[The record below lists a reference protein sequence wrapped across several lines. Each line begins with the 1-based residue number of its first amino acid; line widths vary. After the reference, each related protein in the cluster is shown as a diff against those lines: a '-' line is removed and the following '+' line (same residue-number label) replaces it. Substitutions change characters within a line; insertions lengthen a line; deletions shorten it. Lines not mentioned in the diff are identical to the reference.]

1 MPDVDTGTFM
11 NQSSP
16 KIATATPS
24 EDQQAIA
31 KYFASETYARTKSRP
46 FRASSR
52 PGRSRWPDRSLAPTT
67 SFVMGLAGLSAML
80 FVLGTLAPM
89 LTGELNWA
97 METSDNYV
105 IFTML
110 DQTMIYPAIIVFAFV
125 AVTPMFWYGSVLLR
139 FVLAA
144 ILIVP
149 ACFGFL
155 SQSDRLDPPG
165 GFPLMFTT
173 VGFATFLTI
182 GAVAVLVQMWSHW
195 TLSHSRQI
203 DAPLAPTGTRSI
215 MELTV
220 VTAVGCFA
228 FLSVDASDFVEML
241 LLFMALGLCTAVAVL
256 GMLIAFLRPGRRNF
270 FAASISALFAF
281 GGSFIYSGMHAF
293 NAFGWGKL
301 PSMLLPMVGASIY
314 GAAVFGVVMC
324 ICVWWLRA
332 CGWVCLSRDD
342 ERQVRETA
350 SQDLWYEPFFSKE

>member
-1 MPDVDTGTFM
+1 M

-16 KIATATPS
+16 EIATATLS

-31 KYFASETYARTKSRP
+31 EYFASETYARSKSRP
-46 FRASSR
+46 IGASSR
-52 PGRSRWPDRSLAPTT
+52 PGRSKWPDRSLAPTT

-80 FVLGTLAPM
+80 FILGTLAPM

-97 METSDNYV
+97 MKTSDNYV
-105 IFTML
+105 VFTML
-110 DQTMIYPAIIVFAFV
+110 DQTMIYPAIMVFTFV

-155 SQSDRLDPPG
+155 SQSDRFDPPS
-165 GFPLMFTT
+165 GFPLIFTA
-173 VGFATFLTI
+173 VACATFLTI
-182 GAVAVLVQMWSHW
+182 GAIAVLVQMWSHW

-203 DAPLAPTGTRSI
+203 DSPLAPTGTRSI

-228 FLSVDASDFVEML
+228 FLSVDTSDSDVVETL
-241 LLFMALGLCTAVAVL
+241 LLFMALGFCTAVAVI

-293 NAFGWGKL
+293 KAFGWGEL
-301 PSMLLPMVGASIY
+301 PNMLLPMVVASVY
-314 GAAVFGVVMC
+314 GTAVFGGVMC
-324 ICVWWLRA
+324 ICIWWLRV
-332 CGWVCLSRDD
+332 CGWVCLSREE

-350 SQDLWYEPFFSKE
+350 SQDLWCEPYVSGK